1 MRDTRRRSMR
11 LGWVL
16 ASLAAAAALWS
27 TPAYAGPPFVTDD
40 PEPTDYHKWEIYNFV
55 GGSREGGVTSAD
67 MGLDLNYGAVKD
79 VQLTMVLPLHVETGA
94 PLDTGDIQLAA
105 KFKLLHQKADTA
117 SVDLTFFPRVFVPT
131 GRGSR
136 HAQLLLPIWV
146 QRDFGKTTVF
156 GGGGYTI
163 NPGAGNRDFW
173 VQGVVV
179 TREVR
184 KGFQVGVE
192 YYGQGPGAIGDR
204 RIDGVNFGA
213 LIHLSGPYSLIGSFG
228 QGLNRRQT
236 TFYTALKLDF

>member
-1 MRDTRRRSMR
+1 MGVDI
-11 LGWVL
+11 
-16 ASLAAAAALWS
+16 
-27 TPAYAGPPFVTDD
+27 
-40 PEPTDYHKWEIYNFV
+40 DY
-55 GGSREGGVTSAD
+55 GGAQ
-67 MGLDLNYGAVKD
+67 D
-79 VQLTMVLPLHVETGA
+79 VQLTVMLPLHVESGA
-94 PLDTGDIQLAA
+94 PLDTGFDVQLAA

-131 GRGSR
+131 GRAS
-136 HAQLLLPIWV
+136 HNAQLLLPIWV

-184 KGFQVGVE
+184 KGFQLGLE
-192 YYGQGPGAIGDR
+192 YYGQGPAAVGDRPVHGINLGAI
-204 RIDGVNFGA
+204 
-213 LIHLSGPYSLIGSFG
+213 IHLAGPYSLLGSFG

-236 TFYTALKLDF
+236 IFYSSLKLDL